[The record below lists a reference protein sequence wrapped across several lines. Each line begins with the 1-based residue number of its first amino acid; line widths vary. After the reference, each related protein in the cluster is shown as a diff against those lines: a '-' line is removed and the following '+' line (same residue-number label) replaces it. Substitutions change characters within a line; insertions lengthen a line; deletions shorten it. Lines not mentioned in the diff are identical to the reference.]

1 MIRRCPKFLVKH
13 PSSLINLCAVVDLET
28 KVVAFWRH
36 DRRVGAGIYRDGQ
49 LFGVPEQITTDE
61 IAALEREI
69 QDMLGIKVNAVVR
82 STRQIPQ
89 FGHGPD
95 VPRGQTGIVESLNR
109 ATGIYVVA
117 YGQPFGAVQCGPGE
131 ITLV

>member
-1 MIRRCPKFLVKH
+1 METRRCPKFLVRH
-13 PSSLINLCAVVDLET
+13 PSGLSAIVDLEAGE
-28 KVVAFWRH
+28 VVFWRH
-36 DRRVGAGIYRDGQ
+36 DRRVGAGIYRNGR
-49 LFGVPEQITTDE
+49 LSAVPEQVTRDE

-131 ITLV
+131 ITLT